1 MRNWLR
7 LTRKQW
13 NGESDMRIEIRFAGF
28 GGQGI
33 IRSGIITAAAAC
45 IYSGKSAV
53 QTQSYGPE
61 SRGGACKSEVVISE
75 EEIDFPKVVEPDI
88 LIVMSQHAYN
98 DYAEDV
104 KADGIII
111 MDPDMIP
118 NEKDLTSV
126 RVFRIPATKI
136 AEELGRKIVANI
148 VMLGA
153 FVAITKILDK
163 DAVKESVKANIPKG
177 TEELNLI
184 AFEKGYEYA
193 DNLLKSNLS
202 RLLR

>member
-1 MRNWLR
+1 MR
-7 LTRKQW
+7 T
-13 NGESDMRIEIRFAGF
+13 EIRFAGF

-33 IRSGIITAAAAC
+33 IKSGIIAAAAAC
-45 IYSGKSAV
+45 IHGGKSAV

-75 EEIDFPKVVEPDI
+75 EEIDFPKVVEPDV
-88 LIVMSQHAYN
+88 LVVMSQHAYN
-98 DYAEDV
+98 EYAEDL
-104 KADGIII
+104 KAGGTII

-118 NEKDLTSV
+118 YEKDLTNV
-126 RVFRIPATKI
+126 KVFRVPATKI

-153 FVAITKILDK
+153 FVVITNILDP
-163 DAVKESVKANIPKG
+163 DAIKESIKANIPKG
-177 TEELNLI
+177 TEELNLA

-193 DNLLKSNLS
+193 KNLVKN
-202 RLLR
+202 

>member
-1 MRNWLR
+1 
-7 LTRKQW
+7 
-13 NGESDMRIEIRFAGF
+13 MRIEIRFAGF

-33 IRSGIITAAAAC
+33 IKSGIITAAAAC
-45 IYSGKSAV
+45 LYAQKNAV

-98 DYAEDV
+98 EYAESV
-104 KADGIII
+104 KQGGTII

-118 NEKDLTSV
+118 HEKDLKNV
-126 RVFRIPATKI
+126 NVFRVHATQI
-136 AEELGRKIVANI
+136 AEGMQRKIVANI

-153 FVAITKILDK
+153 FVAVTGLLDK
-163 DAVKESVKANIPKG
+163 NALIEAIKANIPRG
-177 TEELNLI
+177 TEELNLK

-193 DNLLKSNLS
+193 KNLLKT
-202 RLLR
+202 